1 MWNWL
6 SEKFFCAVIFYLK
19 FCEKGETF
27 LHVFLHFLFSF
38 VRTRL
43 QNIMFSTLL
52 SSCMIPDQEST
63 KRQSLPSLGAIR
75 QKKTGFAP
83 PSSILRYQQPH
94 THQSYVFSTS
104 EKTILHVPRWL
115 AAGGGSPAFPLFFPR
130 NNNNNGGGGDC
141 CCCRCCRSSFCC
153 PPPMLPKSEEELTG
167 LGQVHCLVR
176 QCCCS
181 PPGLGGGGG
190 GGGGSL
196 SDGCSMRESPSSSSS
211 FSFSPPVQQL

>member
-1 MWNWL
+1 M
-6 SEKFFCAVIFYLK
+6 
-19 FCEKGETF
+19 T
-27 LHVFLHFLFSF
+27 
-38 VRTRL
+38 
-43 QNIMFSTLL
+43 FSTLL

-94 THQSYVFSTS
+94 THQSYVFSTF

-190 GGGGSL
+190 GGGSL
-196 SDGCSMRESPSSSSS
+196 SDGCSMRESPPLLLLLL
-211 FSFSPPVQQL
+211 FPPSAATVVMAVDGSLVWGYAKGGRHRTNGGGGNERGSNWTWREERC